1 MILFLWFSNTV
12 FWKSSYGVQHW
23 RTKVLDEKLIALFCQ
38 NDKSSFSAFF
48 CMTVVNLSLWC
59 VLLSLFRKYFACRQ
73 SQLHYHNARQH
84 DGQRPHPCTA
94 PGCERKFYK
103 KSDLKTH
110 AKLHLGVKDH
120 PCPICQ
126 RKFSHVSNL
135 NRHLLTHKKAISQLQ
150 SQSHCLKIT
159 QNVAFEFFE
168 FWHFHQFLS
177 YRRSDLT
184 ANTAWPQASVWTTML
199 NAIFLMIFKHR
210 VPVF

>member
-1 MILFLWFSNTV
+1 MLVSCSVHQGWNFLLFKEFIERKN
-12 FWKSSYGVQHW
+12 KS
-23 RTKVLDEKLIALFCQ
+23 TCDEKLIALFCQ

-59 VLLSLFRKYFACRQ
+59 VYFLYHSCRQ

-84 DGQRPHPCTA
+84 DGQRPYPCTA
-94 PGCERKFYK
+94 AGCERKFYK

-135 NRHLLTHKKAISQLQ
+135 NRHLLTHKKAIIARSAHGTDLFMSTFAGKTLRLPSLWREIQSDCYLESAFEKARCSQIRISQL
-150 SQSHCLKIT
+150 S
-159 QNVAFEFFE
+159 
-168 FWHFHQFLS
+168 LS
-177 YRRSDLT
+177 LLR
-184 ANTAWPQASVWTTML
+184 PE
-199 NAIFLMIFKHR
+199 IFT
-210 VPVF
+210 

>member
-1 MILFLWFSNTV
+1 MCCAIFIS
-12 FWKSSYGVQHW
+12 
-23 RTKVLDEKLIALFCQ
+23 
-38 NDKSSFSAFF
+38 
-48 CMTVVNLSLWC
+48 
-59 VLLSLFRKYFACRQ
+59 YFACRQ

-94 PGCERKFYK
+94 AGCERKFYK

-150 SQSHCLKIT
+150 SSFTDPSQRVIYAFAGKTLRLPSLRAKIQSDRYLKS
-159 QNVAFEFFE
+159 AFEKARRAQIHLFS
-168 FWHFHQFLS
+168 QLS
-177 YRRSDLT
+177 LSLL
-184 ANTAWPQASVWTTML
+184 WPQ
-199 NAIFLMIFKHR
+199 IFT
-210 VPVF
+210 